1 MSRKDKFR
9 EWLSDNLRYIL
20 LGLGILIAA
29 VLIFFGIRSLTSVME
44 SSDNSK
50 SISQTSSTSKEEEES
65 VTPSPEPEK
74 KPEEDA
80 TSQSSSKEEEVT
92 TLTRDG
98 NEEITA
104 LMNTY
109 YTALG
114 GKNMEVL
121 KTVVDDLSEEEQAQI
136 AAETNI
142 EGYQNITAYTFNGQ
156 QEGTYVVIAGYLCK
170 YRDISTMAPGLC
182 QMYVYTNT
190 EGKLVIAAEVEDEA
204 VNNYMSDILKQPEVK
219 QLIADTQEA
228 YEAARASDAKLD
240 ALITSVAGE

>member
-1 MSRKDKFR
+1 MSWKDRFR

-44 SSDNSK
+44 GSDNSK
-50 SISQTSSTSKEEEES
+50 SISQTSSDSREEEES

-74 KPEEDA
+74 KPEDEA
-80 TSQSSSKEEEVT
+80 SQSSSEEEVT

-121 KTVVDDLSEEEQAQI
+121 QTVVDHLSEDEQAQI

-142 EGYQNITAYTFNGQ
+142 EGYQNIAAYTFNGQ
-156 QEGTYVVIAGYLCK
+156 QEGTYVIIASFQCK

>member
-1 MSRKDKFR
+1 MSWKDRFR

-29 VLIFFGIRSLTSVME
+29 VLIFCGIRSLTSVME
-44 SSDNSK
+44 GSDNSK
-50 SISQTSSTSKEEEES
+50 SISQTSSDSREEEES

-74 KPEEDA
+74 KPEDEA
-80 TSQSSSKEEEVT
+80 SQSSSEEEVT

-121 KTVVDDLSEEEQAQI
+121 QTVVDHLSEDEQAQI

-142 EGYQNITAYTFNGQ
+142 EGYQNIAAYTFNGQ
-156 QEGTYVVIAGYLCK
+156 QEGTYVVIASFQCK

>member
-1 MSRKDKFR
+1 MSWKDRFR

-44 SSDNSK
+44 DSDNSK
-50 SISQTSSTSKEEEES
+50 SISQTSSDSRKEEES

-74 KPEEDA
+74 KPEDEA
-80 TSQSSSKEEEVT
+80 SQSSSEEEVT

-121 KTVVDDLSEEEQAQI
+121 QTVVDHLSEEEQAQI

-142 EGYQNITAYTFNGQ
+142 EGYQNIAAYTFNGQ
-156 QEGTYVVIAGYLCK
+156 QEGTYVVIASFQCK

-190 EGKLVIAAEVEDEA
+190 KGKLVIAAEVEDET